1 VDAVFCFVLVRHSGS
16 VEVMAESLI
25 LDTQP
30 RMKRG
35 SRAARKL
42 RKEGRI
48 PAVIYGHKEATVA
61 VTLSGDDLGKAI
73 RHGTRVVDLKESG
86 KLEKALIREVQWD
99 HLGKDV
105 LHVDFTRVSADERI
119 RVNVPVELRGIA
131 PGVTG
136 GTGVIDQPIHSLSV
150 ECLAISI
157 PESIRVTVNELQLGM
172 AIHVRDLVMP
182 PGVVA
187 MNDPDAIVVHV
198 TAKQV
203 EPEPVAAAAA
213 APVEGAT
220 EPEIIGRKVAEEE
233 EAE

>member
-1 VDAVFCFVLVRHSGS
+1 
-16 VEVMAESLI
+16 MAESQVLE
-25 LDTQP
+25 TQP
-30 RMKRG
+30 RTTQG

-42 RKEGRI
+42 RKQGRI

-61 VTLSGDDLGKAI
+61 VTLSGEDLEKAI
-73 RHGTRVVDLKESG
+73 RQGTRVVDLKTSA

-136 GTGVIDQPIHSLSV
+136 GTGVLDQPLHSLTI

-157 PESIRVTVNELQLGM
+157 PESIRVAVNELQLGM
-172 AIHVRDLVMP
+172 AIHVRDLVLP
-182 PGVVA
+182 PGVTA

-198 TAKQV
+198 TAKLV
-203 EPEPVAAAAA
+203 EPEPTAAA
-213 APVEGAT
+213 APVEGAA

>member
-1 VDAVFCFVLVRHSGS
+1 LFWPGDPGVP
-16 VEVMAESLI
+16 
-25 LDTQP
+25 Q
-30 RMKRG
+30 G

-42 RKEGRI
+42 RKQGRI
-48 PAVIYGHKEATVA
+48 PAVIYGHKEATLA
-61 VTLSGDDLGKAI
+61 VTLSGEDLEKAI
-73 RHGTRVVDLKESG
+73 RHGTRVVDLKAGG

-131 PGVTG
+131 PGVSG
-136 GTGVIDQPIHSLSV
+136 GTGVLDQPIHSLTI

-157 PESIRVTVNELQLGM
+157 PESIRVAVNELQLGM
-172 AIHVRDLVMP
+172 AIHVRDLVLP
-182 PGVVA
+182 PGVKA

-203 EPEPVAAAAA
+203 EPEPTPAA
-213 APVEGAT
+213 APVEGAA